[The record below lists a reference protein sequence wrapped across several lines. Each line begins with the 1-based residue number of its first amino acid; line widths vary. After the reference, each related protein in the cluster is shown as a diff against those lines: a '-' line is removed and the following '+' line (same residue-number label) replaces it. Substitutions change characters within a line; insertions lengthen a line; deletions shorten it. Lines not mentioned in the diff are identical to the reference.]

1 MSTAGGSTAS
11 PAADASA
18 PPARAL
24 RLATGILAPVCV
36 LAAGAVALVGARTD
50 VAVVGTLLALVAGGL
65 VGRAAFGAGIFLA
78 PGLVLGAAPAALGLV
93 DRAGTG
99 WGLAAC
105 GPLLLAAGELV
116 AVRRAAMSLA
126 PPVGAAARARLA
138 EVVVLVGLGAGV
150 AVGAIAVARVH
161 VRPSALLMGVGVA
174 ATVGA
179 LWLST
184 DVRHLEGSARHPST
198 ARRGRPPARRR

>member
-1 MSTAGGSTAS
+1 VR
-11 PAADASA
+11 
-18 PPARAL
+18 PARAL
-24 RLATGILAPVCV
+24 RFATGVLAPLCV

-50 VAVVGTLLALVAGGL
+50 VALVGALLALVAAGL
-65 VGRAAFGAGIFLA
+65 VGRAAFGAAFFLA

-93 DRAGTG
+93 DHAGTR

-116 AVRRAAMSLA
+116 AVRRAATSLA
-126 PPVGAAARARLA
+126 PPTGAAARARLA
-138 EVVVLVGLGAGV
+138 ELVVLVGLGAGV
-150 AVGAIAVARVH
+150 AVGAIALVRVH

-184 DVRHLEGSARHPST
+184 DVRHLEGRARHPSAT
-198 ARRGRPPARRR
+198 PRGRPAPRRR